1 MWHMPYE
8 RMTVSDAAEDT
19 PEKRPHREAP
29 AEKENGPKR
38 TPNAAEGTERE
49 ERRMPQGEPGPTP
62 GSAEGGAFDEP
73 SRH

>member
-1 MWHMPYE
+1 MRHMPYE
-8 RMTVSDAAEDT
+8 RMSLGDTADDT
-19 PEKRPHREAP
+19 PENRPNREAP
-29 AEKENGPKR
+29 AEKENGPRR

-49 ERRMPQGEPGPTP
+49 ERRVPQGEPGPTP

>member
-8 RMTVSDAAEDT
+8 RMSIGDGPDDEPNV
-19 PEKRPHREAP
+19 PNREAP
-29 AEKENGPKR
+29 TEKEPGPKR
-38 TPNAAEGTERE
+38 TPNAAEGTDGE
-49 ERRMPQGEPGPTP
+49 ERRMPQDEPGPTP

>member
-1 MWHMPYE
+1 MRHMPYE
-8 RMTVSDAAEDT
+8 RMSISDGPDDS
-19 PEKRPHREAP
+19 PNVPDREAP
-29 AEKENGPKR
+29 HEKEDGPKR
-38 TPNAAEGTERE
+38 TPNAAEGTEKE